1 MSSKT
6 DLLERLAVRE
16 LIENWTIY
24 RDSRDWKRFRTL
36 WHDDG
41 VMQATWFQGTADA
54 FIKVSQEGYAKGV
67 RIHHMQGES
76 SIDIAGKRAIAQTR
90 MVITQRAEVEGAL
103 CDVTCTGRFYD
114 FLEKRKARWGLVL
127 RQPIY
132 ETDRI
137 DPVTPG
143 AKLKL
148 DAKLLA
154 KMPEG
159 YRHLAYLQTK
169 VGYPVKPDMPGRDG
183 PALEALY
190 RQGAAW
196 LKGEKL

>member
-24 RDSRDWKRFRTL
+24 RDSRDWRRFRTL

-41 VMQATWFQGTADA
+41 VMQATWFQGSADA

-76 SIDIAGKRAIAQTR
+76 SIDIAGKHAIAQTR

-114 FLEKRKARWGLVL
+114 FLEKRKSRWGLVL

-159 YRHLAYLQTK
+159 YRHLAYLQTN

-183 PALEALY
+183 PALDALY

-196 LKGEKL
+196 LKGKKL